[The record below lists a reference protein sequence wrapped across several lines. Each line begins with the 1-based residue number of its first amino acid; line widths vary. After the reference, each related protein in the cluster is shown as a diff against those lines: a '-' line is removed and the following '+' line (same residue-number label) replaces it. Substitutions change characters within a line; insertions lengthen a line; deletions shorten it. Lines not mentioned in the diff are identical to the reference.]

1 MEWVVTGA
9 THIAG
14 AVFTMA
20 VARGMG
26 LEVGPLELI
35 TCMAG
40 SLVPDIDTQN
50 AGMGRFLRP
59 VSGFLEKRIG
69 HRTLTHSLL
78 FLVALW
84 LVLLPLSS
92 VNPSSVTAFLIGV
105 LSHILLDTANVN
117 GVFLLW
123 PARVQFVFLPIR
135 SMRIK
140 YGSPAEAYLAVVMLL
155 LALVLY
161 PVGKDGFDTTFRRFV
176 ASPETAVLDYLDF
189 HPSNSV
195 FVGLDGFN
203 RLTQEKMSGN
213 YRVIEA
219 LGRTGVLVEDDLGR
233 AFQVSKNG
241 QVVAYRVRAY
251 RGARARMQEYRIELG
266 GRTVREL
273 LGALPRGARAI
284 WITGEL
290 ELGTAGHI
298 LPPEIGAF
306 ARLQGGTGGKR
317 VTLHAARPVDL
328 QTLESSYVIAGSAVV
343 RAEFDPSS
351 TAAATVDL
359 PSLPTGEALIA
370 HPVKIVGL
378 ASASGLLVQ
387 QGDKVLE
394 GQVLARLVDDA
405 GLRALEDKA
414 GVQRSSARAKRA
426 AMVQDTAGFRAA
438 RARAQSQLEQSKAA
452 EGRMKYLVSQDAEPR
467 VKLEAAKAQTQT
479 LENDLNRLIFDHTT
493 RQNQLEQGAQSLEV
507 SAAMLGRQKAT
518 LEGKQLIHS
527 PVAGTVEE
535 IKLEDATGQGITAT
549 VVIVSRGGKQ

>member
-1 MEWVVTGA
+1 MTGA

-14 AVFTMA
+14 AVVTMA

-26 LEVGPLELI
+26 LEVGPLELVV
-35 TCMAG
+35 CMAG

-78 FLVALW
+78 FLVGLW

-92 VNPSSVTAFLIGV
+92 INPSSVTAFLIGV

-123 PARVQFVFLPIR
+123 PARVQFVFLPVR

-140 YGSPAEAYLAVVMLL
+140 YGSPAEAYLALVMLL

-161 PVGKDGFDTTFRRFV
+161 PVGKDGFDPTFRRWV
-176 ASPETAVLDYLDF
+176 ATPETAVLDYLDF
-189 HPSNSV
+189 RSSNAV
-195 FVGLDGFN
+195 FVHLDGFN
-203 RLTQEKMSGN
+203 RVTQEKMLGN

-241 QVVAYRVRAY
+241 QVVAYRVRAFA
-251 RGARARMQEYRIELG
+251 GPGARMQEYRIELG

-273 LGALPRGARAI
+273 LSALPRGARAI

-290 ELGTAGHI
+290 ELGTAGHV
-298 LPPEIGAF
+298 LPPEIGSF
-306 ARLQGGTGGKR
+306 ARLESGAGGKR
-317 VTLHAARPVDL
+317 VVLHAARPMDL
-328 QTLESSYVIAGSAVV
+328 QPLERSFIIAGSAVV
-343 RAEFDPSS
+343 RAEFDPSRVGS
-351 TAAATVDL
+351 APGVVDL
-359 PSLPTGEALIA
+359 PSLPSSETPTT
-370 HPVKIVGL
+370 HPVRIAGL

-394 GQVLARLVDDA
+394 GQALARLVDDA
-405 GLRALEDKA
+405 ALGVLEDK
-414 GVQRSSARAKRA
+414 VKVERSSARSKRV
-426 AMVQDTAGFRAA
+426 AMVQDTAGFRMV
-438 RARAQSQLEQSKAA
+438 RARAQGQLEQFRDA
-452 EGRMKYLVSQDAEPR
+452 ERRMKYLVSQDAEPR
-467 VKLEAAKAQTQT
+467 VKLEAAIARTQAV
-479 LENDLNRLIFDHTT
+479 ENDLNRLILNHTT
-493 RQNQLEQGAQSLEV
+493 RQSQLEQAAQVSEVAAVALERHK
-507 SAAMLGRQKAT
+507 GD
-518 LEGKQLIHS
+518 LERKQLIRS
-527 PVAGTVEE
+527 PVSGTVEE
-535 IKLEDATGQGITAT
+535 VKLEDATGKGITAT
-549 VVIVSRGGKQ
+549 VVIV

>member
-1 MEWVVTGA
+1 
-9 THIAG
+9 
-14 AVFTMA
+14 MA

-26 LEVGPLELI
+26 LEVGPLELVV
-35 TCMAG
+35 CMAG

-78 FLVALW
+78 FLVGLW

-92 VNPSSVTAFLIGV
+92 INPSSVTAFLIGV

-123 PARVQFVFLPIR
+123 PARVQFVFLPVR

-140 YGSPAEAYLAVVMLL
+140 YGSPAEAYLALVMLL

-161 PVGKDGFDTTFRRFV
+161 PVGKDGFDTTFRRWV
-176 ASPETAVLDYLDF
+176 ATPETAVLDYLDF
-189 HPSNSV
+189 RSSNAV
-195 FVGLDGFN
+195 FVHLDGFN
-203 RLTQEKMSGN
+203 RVTQEKMLGN

-251 RGARARMQEYRIELG
+251 AGPGARMQEYRIELG

-290 ELGTAGHI
+290 ELGTAGYI
-298 LPPEIGAF
+298 LPPEIGSF
-306 ARLQGGTGGKR
+306 ARLESGAGGKR
-317 VTLHAARPVDL
+317 VVLHAARPMDL
-328 QTLESSYVIAGSAVV
+328 QPLERSFIIAGSAVV
-343 RAEFDPSS
+343 RAEFDPLS
-351 TAAATVDL
+351 TAGAVDL
-359 PSLPTGEALIA
+359 PSLPSSETPTA
-370 HPVKIVGL
+370 HPVRIAGL
-378 ASASGLLVQ
+378 SSASGLLVQ

-394 GQVLARLVDDA
+394 GQALARLVDDA
-405 GLRALEDKA
+405 ALGVLEDK
-414 GVQRSSARAKRA
+414 VKVERSSARSKRV
-426 AMVQDTAGFRAA
+426 AMVQDTAGFRMV
-438 RARAQSQLEQSKAA
+438 RARAQSQLEQFRNA
-452 EGRMKYLVSQDAEPR
+452 ERRMKFLVSQDAEPR
-467 VKLEAAKAQTQT
+467 VKLEAAIAQTQAV
-479 LENDLNRLIFDHTT
+479 ENDLNRLILNHTT
-493 RQNQLEQGAQSLEV
+493 RQSQLEQAAQASEVAAAALE
-507 SAAMLGRQKAT
+507 RQKGD
-518 LEGKQLIHS
+518 LERKQLIRS
-527 PVAGTVEE
+527 PVSGTVEE
-535 IKLEDATGQGITAT
+535 VKLEDATGKGIAAT
-549 VVIVSRGGKQ
+549 VVIVSRGRKR